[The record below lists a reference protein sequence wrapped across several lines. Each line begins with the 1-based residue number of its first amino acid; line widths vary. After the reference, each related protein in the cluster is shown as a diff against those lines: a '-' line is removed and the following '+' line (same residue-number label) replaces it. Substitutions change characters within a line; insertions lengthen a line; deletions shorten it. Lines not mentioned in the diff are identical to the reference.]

1 METCIIA
8 AIIFSALWS
17 FIFNTERL
25 NIKKTFYK
33 GKVRCEVCGHNIEI
47 NKEYTYEAV
56 DNQYGIE
63 RYFDCIDCPKCGCQ
77 ITLKERKK

>member
-1 METCIIA
+1 MVICIIVG
-8 AIIFSALWS
+8 IIFWGLLS
-17 FIFNTERL
+17 FIFDTDIL
-25 NIKKTFYK
+25 NKKKMFHK

-63 RYFDCIDCPKCGCQ
+63 HYYDCIDCPKCGCQ